1 MCDNSGTSDS
11 GSNCDSGFFPNTD
24 SSVDV
29 DIDMDESTKIE
40 NKVEKRSNTPVKTR
54 SKLLGNISNF
64 FSSAFST
71 SRDDFGTKSNF
82 ENSTEFQKS
91 DSVKSNGDVVT
102 CSKKESENI
111 VSEAKSLNSS
121 KSEKDNLNIE
131 TDGDGGGGFA
141 SRDNEDLGAKSRRD
155 TLISLHLNFNQK
167 YLPILFPPPFLSK

>member
-1 MCDNSGTSDS
+1 VCDNSGTSDS

-24 SSVDV
+24 SSADVDV
-29 DIDMDESTKIE
+29 DMDETTKIE
-40 NKVEKRSNTPVKTR
+40 NKVEKRSNTQVKTR

-102 CSKKESENI
+102 CSIKESENN
-111 VSEAKSLNSS
+111 VSEAKSLNDS
-121 KSEKDNLNIE
+121 KFEKDNLNIE
-131 TDGDGGGGFA
+131 NDGDGGGFA
-141 SRDNEDLGAKSRRD
+141 SRDNEDLGAKGRRD
-155 TLISLHLNFNQK
+155 TPISLHFNFNQK